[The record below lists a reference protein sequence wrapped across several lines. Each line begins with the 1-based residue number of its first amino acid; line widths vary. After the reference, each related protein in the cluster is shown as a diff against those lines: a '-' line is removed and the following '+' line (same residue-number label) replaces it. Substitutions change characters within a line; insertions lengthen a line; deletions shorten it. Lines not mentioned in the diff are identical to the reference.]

1 MVSRLSRGIIH
12 RKNTLFLSLPRM
24 IDTRLHREKG
34 WTLFQ
39 KFITTSDMNPIGNE
53 DTSIFVLKFLGKG
66 ILLSLHVT
74 WRKIRKSRVSF
85 PSCFFF
91 LSCLES
97 EMLGKNTR
105 HRLLLGDTRMPLSID
120 YSARVPGNNVI
131 CGSWESASCHLTSTR
146 MHFTLDALP
155 STLRR
160 VYIYVYMY
168 GTWWILSLMTCP
180 IRKDA

>member
-85 PSCFFF
+85 PSFLFFF
-91 LSCLES
+91 FKLSRIRDVGEKYEAQASPWRYTYATLY
-97 EMLGKNTR
+97 
-105 HRLLLGDTRMPLSID
+105 RLLGSC
-120 YSARVPGNNVI
+120 ARQ
-131 CGSWESASCHLTSTR
+131 
-146 MHFTLDALP
+146 
-155 STLRR
+155 
-160 VYIYVYMY
+160 
-168 GTWWILSLMTCP
+168 
-180 IRKDA
+180 

>member
-1 MVSRLSRGIIH
+1 
-12 RKNTLFLSLPRM
+12 M

-39 KFITTSDMNPIGNE
+39 KFITTSDMNPIGNG
-53 DTSIFVLKFLGKG
+53 DTSISSIFLLKFLGKG
-66 ILLSLHVT
+66 ILLYCTSHGEKFEKVVYL
-74 WRKIRKSRVSF
+74 F
-85 PSCFFF
+85 PVFCFFF

-97 EMLGKNTR
+97 GMLGKNTR

>member
-85 PSCFFF
+85 PSFLFFF
-91 LSCLES
+91 FKLSRIRDVGEKYEAQTSPWRYTYATLY
-97 EMLGKNTR
+97 
-105 HRLLLGDTRMPLSID
+105 RLLGSC
-120 YSARVPGNNVI
+120 ARQ
-131 CGSWESASCHLTSTR
+131 
-146 MHFTLDALP
+146 
-155 STLRR
+155 
-160 VYIYVYMY
+160 
-168 GTWWILSLMTCP
+168 
-180 IRKDA
+180 

>member
-85 PSCFFF
+85 PNFLFFF
-91 LSCLES
+91 FKLSRIRDVGEKYEAQASPWRYTYATLY
-97 EMLGKNTR
+97 
-105 HRLLLGDTRMPLSID
+105 RLLGSC
-120 YSARVPGNNVI
+120 ARQ
-131 CGSWESASCHLTSTR
+131 
-146 MHFTLDALP
+146 
-155 STLRR
+155 
-160 VYIYVYMY
+160 
-168 GTWWILSLMTCP
+168 
-180 IRKDA
+180 

>member
-85 PSCFFF
+85 PNFLFFF
-91 LSCLES
+91 FKLSRIRDVGEKYEAQVSPWRYTYATLY
-97 EMLGKNTR
+97 
-105 HRLLLGDTRMPLSID
+105 RLLGSC
-120 YSARVPGNNVI
+120 ARQ
-131 CGSWESASCHLTSTR
+131 
-146 MHFTLDALP
+146 
-155 STLRR
+155 
-160 VYIYVYMY
+160 
-168 GTWWILSLMTCP
+168 
-180 IRKDA
+180 

>member
-39 KFITTSDMNPIGNE
+39 KFITMSDMNPIGNE

-85 PSCFFF
+85 PNFLFFF
-91 LSCLES
+91 FKLSRIRDVGEKYEAQASPWRYTYATLY
-97 EMLGKNTR
+97 
-105 HRLLLGDTRMPLSID
+105 RLLGSC
-120 YSARVPGNNVI
+120 ARQ
-131 CGSWESASCHLTSTR
+131 
-146 MHFTLDALP
+146 
-155 STLRR
+155 
-160 VYIYVYMY
+160 
-168 GTWWILSLMTCP
+168 
-180 IRKDA
+180 